1 MKKVVDVSK
10 VKKGGHIIHEGEVY
24 KVLDVAHSKAGKH
37 GHGKY
42 RMKAVSVLTDK
53 KKSIVIA
60 SGNKVDVPIIDKRNA
75 QVLTIEDQTE
85 TVAGETIKKK
95 TANVMDTESYETF
108 NIKVPEEL
116 MKQAKEG
123 SKVVYWDVM
132 GVKIMK
138 QVIS

>member
-1 MKKVVDVSK
+1 MKKIVDISK
-10 VKKGGHIIHEGEVY
+10 VKKGSHIIHNGEVY
-24 KVLDVAHSKAGKH
+24 KVLDIVHSKAGKH

-42 RMKAVSVLTDK
+42 RMKAVSVLTGK
-53 KKSIVIA
+53 KKSIVMA

-95 TANVMDTESYETF
+95 VANVMDTESYETF
-108 NIKVPEEL
+108 NMKVPEDL
-116 MKQAKEG
+116 MKQVKEG

-132 GVKIMK
+132 GTKLMK